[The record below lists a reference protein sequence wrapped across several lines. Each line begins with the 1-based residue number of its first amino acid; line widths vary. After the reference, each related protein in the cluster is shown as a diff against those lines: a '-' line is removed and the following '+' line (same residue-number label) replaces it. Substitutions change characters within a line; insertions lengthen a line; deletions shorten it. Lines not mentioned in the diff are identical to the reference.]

1 MPGQLYF
8 EPETTQTSDT
18 INDMVKH
25 LDDRRPTFT
34 LLYFTAGWNPVCAKI
49 EKDYEALVKANAG
62 YHHIRIDTDKAPKL
76 KFYFDARV
84 EPQFLFLIN
93 GGEAHRMV
101 GYNFEKIGDMCTKLQ
116 ELHNKNE
123 FGYFGTTGDQWERF
137 YDHFDKWSRHGEHD
151 RDPFRAKYDSNADM
165 HRGPGTANP

>member
-1 MPGQLYF
+1 MRNSFAMRSVSFNQSKLYY

-18 INDMVKH
+18 IGDMVKH
-25 LDDRRPTFT
+25 LDSKRPTFT
-34 LLYFTAGWNPVCAKI
+34 LLYFTAAWNPMYAKI
-49 EKDYEALVKANAG
+49 ENDYDALVKEHSG
-62 YHHIRIDTDKAPKL
+62 YHHIRVDTDKAPKL

-101 GYNFEKIGDMCTKLQ
+101 GYNFEKVGDMCNKLT

-123 FGYFGTTGDQWERF
+123 FGYVGSSG
-137 YDHFDKWSRHGEHD
+137 
-151 RDPFRAKYDSNADM
+151 N
-165 HRGPGTANP
+165 